1 MKKSVYSLVLSD
13 EIIDAIDL
21 LAYKNGTSRSGMINR
36 ILANYVSYKTPEM
49 RLGEIFKSIE
59 NILCVGD
66 EFQILAPPSDT
77 MLNLR
82 SALTYKYNPTVR
94 YSAQLYKTAG
104 NEGIGE
110 LRVSMRT
117 QNESLI
123 AGVQGF
129 YRAWVEIE
137 KEYLGDIEYKIERDR
152 FFRKIY
158 YKREDGIPADKIISD
173 YIKVFDK
180 AMKEYFRRIDN
191 PEDAKAAVRK
201 IYADNFVRG

>member
-13 EIIDAIDL
+13 EIVDAVDI
-21 LAYKNGTSRSGMINR
+21 LAYKNGTSRSAMVNS

-49 RLGEIFKSIE
+49 RLGEIFKNIE

-82 SALTYKYNPTVR
+82 SALAYKYNPTVR
-94 YSAQLYKTAG
+94 YSVQLYKTAG
-104 NEGIGE
+104 DEGIGE

-123 AGVQGF
+123 SGVQGF
-129 YRAWVEIE
+129 YRAWVAAE

-158 YKREDGIPADKIISD
+158 YKRENGIPAEQIISD

-180 AMKEYFRRIDN
+180 AMKEYFRRLDD
-191 PEDAKAAVRK
+191 PESARAAVRK
-201 IYADNFVRG
+201 IYKESFAEN

>member
-1 MKKSVYSLVLSD
+1 MKKSVYSLVLFD
-13 EIIDAIDL
+13 EIVDAVDI
-21 LAYKNGTSRSGMINR
+21 LAYKNGTSRSAMVNS

-49 RLGEIFKSIE
+49 RLGEIFKNIE

-82 SALTYKYNPTVR
+82 SALAYKYNPTVR
-94 YSAQLYKTAG
+94 YSVQLYKTAG
-104 NEGIGE
+104 DEGIGE

-123 AGVQGF
+123 SGVQGF
-129 YRAWVEIE
+129 YRAWIAAE

-158 YKREDGIPADKIISD
+158 YKRENGIPAEQIISD

-180 AMKEYFRRIDN
+180 AMKEYFRRLDD
-191 PEDAKAAVRK
+191 PESARAAVRK
-201 IYADNFVRG
+201 IYKESFAEN

>member
-13 EIIDAIDL
+13 EIVDAVDI
-21 LAYKNGTSRSGMINR
+21 LAYKNGTSRSAMVNS

-49 RLGEIFKSIE
+49 RLGEIFKNIE

-82 SALTYKYNPTVR
+82 SALAYKYNPTVR
-94 YSAQLYKTAG
+94 YSVQLYKTADD
-104 NEGIGE
+104 EGIGE

-123 AGVQGF
+123 SGVQGF
-129 YRAWVEIE
+129 YRAWIAAE

-158 YKREDGIPADKIISD
+158 YKRENGIPAEQIISD

-180 AMKEYFRRIDN
+180 AMKEYFRRLDD
-191 PEDAKAAVRK
+191 PESARAAVRK
-201 IYADNFVRG
+201 IYKESFAEN

>member
-13 EIIDAIDL
+13 EIVDAVDI
-21 LAYKNGTSRSGMINR
+21 LAYKNGTSRSAMVNS

-49 RLGEIFKSIE
+49 RLGEIFKNIE

-82 SALTYKYNPTVR
+82 SALAYKYNPTVR
-94 YSAQLYKTAG
+94 YSVQLYKTAG
-104 NEGIGE
+104 DEGIGE

-123 AGVQGF
+123 SGVQGF
-129 YRAWVEIE
+129 YRAWIAAE

-158 YKREDGIPADKIISD
+158 YKRENGIPAEQIISD

-180 AMKEYFRRIDN
+180 AMKEYFRRLDD
-191 PEDAKAAVRK
+191 PESARAAVRK
-201 IYADNFVRG
+201 IYKESFAEN

>member
-13 EIIDAIDL
+13 EIVDAVDI
-21 LAYKNGTSRSGMINR
+21 LAYKNGTSRSAMVNS

-49 RLGEIFKSIE
+49 RLGEIFKNIE

-82 SALTYKYNPTVR
+82 SALAYKYNPTVR
-94 YSAQLYKTAG
+94 YSVQLYKTAG
-104 NEGIGE
+104 DEGIGE

-123 AGVQGF
+123 SGVQGF
-129 YRAWVEIE
+129 YRAWVAAE

-158 YKREDGIPADKIISD
+158 YKGENGIPAEQIISD

-180 AMKEYFRRIDN
+180 AMKEYFRRLDD
-191 PEDAKAAVRK
+191 PESARAAVRK
-201 IYADNFVRG
+201 IYKESFAEN

>member
-13 EIIDAIDL
+13 EIVDAVDI
-21 LAYKNGTSRSGMINR
+21 LAYKNGTSRSAMVNS

-49 RLGEIFKSIE
+49 RLGEIFQNIE
-59 NILCVGD
+59 NILCVGA

-82 SALTYKYNPTVR
+82 SALAYKYNPTVR
-94 YSAQLYKTAG
+94 YSVQLYKTADD
-104 NEGIGE
+104 EGIGE
-110 LRVSMRT
+110 RRVSRRT

-123 AGVQGF
+123 SGVQGF
-129 YRAWVEIE
+129 YRAWIAAE
-137 KEYLGDIEYKIERDR
+137 KEYLGDIEYKIERDS

-158 YKREDGIPADKIISD
+158 YKRENGTPAEQIISD

-180 AMKEYFRRIDN
+180 AMKEYFRRLDD
-191 PEDAKAAVRK
+191 PESARAAVRK
-201 IYADNFVRG
+201 IYKESFVEN

>member
-13 EIIDAIDL
+13 EIVDAVDV

-49 RLGEIFKSIE
+49 RLGEIFRNIE

-66 EFQILAPPSDT
+66 NFQMLAPPSDT
-77 MLNLR
+77 MMSLR
-82 SALTYKYNPTVR
+82 SALAYKYNPTVR
-94 YSAQLYKTAG
+94 YSVQLYKTAG
-104 NEGIGE
+104 DEGIGE

-123 AGVQGF
+123 SAVQGF
-129 YRAWVEIE
+129 YHAWISAE
-137 KEYLGDIEYKIERDR
+137 KEKLGDIEYKIERDR

-158 YKREDGIPADKIISD
+158 YKRESGATADKVISD
-173 YIKVFDK
+173 YIKVFDS
-180 AMKEYFRRIDN
+180 AMKEYFRRIDD
-191 PEDAKAAVRK
+191 PENACAAVKK
-201 IYADNFVRG
+201 IYDDSFVRG